1 MSKQKPND
9 YEKLRAI
16 WYKKLEREGFNDIE
30 QDEDNLKSWSSQF
43 KRKVSL
49 DSWQAKAAYYY
60 MAESF
65 LNDYKF
71 ESRVERII
79 WEYHANGISIRDIV
93 KLLQKVRIKRHKE
106 QVNAVIMFLRAA
118 MKKMYTNVYDEPR
131 RE

>member
-1 MSKQKPND
+1 
-9 YEKLRAI
+9 
-16 WYKKLEREGFNDIE
+16 
-30 QDEDNLKSWSSQF
+30 
-43 KRKVSL
+43 
-49 DSWQAKAAYYY
+49 